1 MTVKIAQ
8 SFDGKIAGIHG
19 ERVLLSNALCAEFTH
34 QNRKHSDVLL
44 TTARTVNQDNPLLNV
59 RLAGIETA
67 RPVAI
72 IDSRGMLNTKA
83 AVLAAAQHCHIFHDE
98 HYPITSHLGNCT
110 YHAVP
115 AQNGHLDLAAV
126 ISSLGGLGYHDVWVE
141 AGGGLFNALH
151 QARLVDQTYIYLVG
165 AVLGQHAT
173 SLYDDTDIFQ
183 QPYTISWQQMG
194 DNMIASLAWDRDTQ
208 ENSCSPV

>member
-1 MTVKIAQ
+1 M
-8 SFDGKIAGIHG
+8 
-19 ERVLLSNALCAEFTH
+19 
-34 QNRKHSDVLL
+34 
-44 TTARTVNQDNPLLNV
+44 
-59 RLAGIETA
+59 
-67 RPVAI
+67 
-72 IDSRGMLNTKA
+72 
-83 AVLAAAQHCHIFHDE
+83 
-98 HYPITSHLGNCT
+98 
-110 YHAVP
+110 
-115 AQNGHLDLAAV
+115 
-126 ISSLGGLGYHDVWVE
+126 GGG
-141 AGGGLFNALH
+141 GGGLFNALH